1 MIFHPELL
9 QISNVQRHPH
19 HQQEPSFMETAQL
32 IHTFIQWSYHM
43 LHPLYFSLTILVEF
57 QQKRANWCQL
67 FVLLSSGPFVPSTSV
82 SLDPSETCFIFCQGL
97 RVKMIQNE
105 GVQIGYWLAF
115 YCDSMCVVLE
125 YPRVSVSGWERLLI
139 INWTTRFQLFAL
151 NFVVWQNH
159 VNTKKE
165 NSNEEISEMHVRIT

>member
-105 GVQIGYWLAF
+105 LDSSNLMKPWACCLDHTSYVCWKKLPRTDDPEERNRKRGTFGPGNVPDKKGTVTSLGYLF
-115 YCDSMCVVLE
+115 YSFLRKPQKD
-125 YPRVSVSGWERLLI
+125 R
-139 INWTTRFQLFAL
+139 T
-151 NFVVWQNH
+151 
-159 VNTKKE
+159 
-165 NSNEEISEMHVRIT
+165 

>member
-105 GVQIGYWLAF
+105 ELVAEPCRNIHPQPHSPTVISISTNLYSIQLI
-115 YCDSMCVVLE
+115 YLE
-125 YPRVSVSGWERLLI
+125 SRKLLHHPKLPCFCWKFTI
-139 INWTTRFQLFAL
+139 F
-151 NFVVWQNH
+151 
-159 VNTKKE
+159 
-165 NSNEEISEMHVRIT
+165 